1 MFALG
6 DRTVLKATFDLA
18 GFRDVAVEAVSVVR
32 RFASLAEGMQY
43 CRDVLPEVAQL
54 MAHLSTAE
62 RETVWT
68 EIEDSMRQF
77 DGADGFLVPQTYL
90 IGVGTK

>member
-1 MFALG
+1 LAIG
-6 DRTVLKATFDLA
+6 PSSKATFDQA
-18 GFRDVAVEAVSVVR
+18 GFLDVAVEAVSVVR
-32 RFASLAEGMQY
+32 RFASLAEGMQT
-43 CRDVLPEVAQL
+43 CRDSLPEVAQL
-54 MAHLSTAE
+54 MADLSTAE
-62 RETVWT
+62 REAVWT

>member
-1 MFALG
+1 
-6 DRTVLKATFDLA
+6 
-18 GFRDVAVEAVSVVR
+18 
-32 RFASLAEGMQY
+32 
-43 CRDVLPEVAQL
+43 

-62 RETVWT
+62 RKAVWI